1 MTNGPVLHD
10 DGRGALVGLR
20 VHEPSLEGGDRVRER
35 CREALVE
42 ARRHEA
48 VHGEPG
54 WRFALGVALAP
65 TVIGV
70 LCAVYLFQ
78 VIGRA
83 LQLYRF

>member
-1 MTNGPVLHD
+1 MTTGPVLHGD
-10 DGRGALVGLR
+10 ERGALVGLR
-20 VHEPSLEGGDRVRER
+20 AHEPSSRAGDRVRER
-35 CREALVE
+35 CRAALVE
-42 ARRHEA
+42 ARRREA

-70 LCAVYLFQ
+70 LSAVYLFE